1 MTKHVLDVAQE
12 SAYLR
17 VDRCCLVIERN
28 GETVAKF
35 PLGEVAALVV
45 SHPQVTYT
53 QAVLSGLV
61 EYGGALVVCD
71 RRHLPVGML
80 LPIEANYV
88 QAERFALQANTTKPR
103 CKRLWQQLVT
113 AKVAAQGR
121 LLARLHGD
129 DHGLVALARTV
140 QSGDA
145 TNVEAQASRR
155 YWPSLFGDITFR
167 RDTNRDDQNRLL
179 NYGYAVLRA
188 VVARAIC
195 AAGLH
200 PSLGIHHH
208 NRYNAFCMADDMMEP
223 FRPMVDVRVC
233 QIVTAQGPKAPLD
246 PATKQTLLSICTA
259 RLTLEGE
266 SRTLFNTLA
275 RTASSL
281 VAALQD
287 GSQKLA
293 LPEI

>member
-1 MTKHVLDVAQE
+1 MTERILDVAQD
-12 SAYLR
+12 SARLR
-17 VDRCCLVIERN
+17 VDCRRLVIEQN
-28 GETVAKF
+28 DKAVAKV

-45 SHPQVTYT
+45 SHPKVTYT

-61 EYGGALVVCD
+61 EHGGALVVCD

-80 LPIEANYV
+80 LPIEAHYV
-88 QAERFALQANTTKPR
+88 QAERFALQARAAKPR
-103 CKRLWQQLVT
+103 CKRLWQQIVN

-129 DHGLVALARTV
+129 DRGLLALARTV
-140 QSGDA
+140 RSGDP

-155 YWPSLFGDITFR
+155 YWPALFNDPEFR
-167 RDTNRDDQNRLL
+167 RDPTRDDQNRFL

-195 AAGLH
+195 AVGLH

-208 NRYNAFCMADDMMEP
+208 NRYNAFCLADDVMEP
-223 FRPMVDVRVC
+223 FRPLVDERVC
-233 QIVTAQGPKAPLD
+233 EIVTVQGPQAPLD
-246 PATKQTLLSICTA
+246 PTTKQTLLGICTA
-259 RLTLEGE
+259 RLALEGE
-266 SRTLFNTLA
+266 SRSLFDTLA

-281 VAALQD
+281 VAALRD

-293 LPEI
+293 LPEV